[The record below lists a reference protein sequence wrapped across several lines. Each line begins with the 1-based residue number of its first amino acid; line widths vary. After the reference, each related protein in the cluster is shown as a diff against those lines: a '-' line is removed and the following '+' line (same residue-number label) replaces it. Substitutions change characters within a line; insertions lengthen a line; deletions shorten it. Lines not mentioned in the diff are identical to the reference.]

1 MAEVQELTKNS
12 TTTDAGRHT
21 PGPHAKDAHEHGHDH
36 EHDDHAHGFE
46 LQDGIRIAL
55 VALAAGLVWFRVWE
69 PLAHVS
75 IIGIAGTLIG
85 IYPILKEAAEN
96 VMERRMTMELSMTIA
111 ILAALAIG
119 QFFTAL
125 IIVLFVLIAEVLEGL
140 TVRRG
145 RTAIRELL
153 NLLPNE
159 VTVRRNGKA
168 EQLGIENIRP
178 GEVIEVN
185 PGARIPVDGDVVAGN
200 SFVDQSAITGESLP
214 VEKLPGMSVFA
225 GTVNQSGALEVRVAS
240 IGRDTAFGR
249 ILNAVEEAERS
260 RAPIQKTADKLA
272 GYLVWFA
279 LGCAVLTFIVTRN
292 LTSTISVVIVAGAC
306 GIAAGTPLAIL
317 GGIGRSAREGA
328 IIKGGLYLE
337 LLSSIDTVVFDKTG
351 TLTFGNP
358 EVTAVLPAAGHTEH
372 EVLGIASIA
381 EQRSEHP
388 LGKAIVKKAAE
399 AQVDADVPEEFR
411 YVPGKGIEC
420 RSAHRSIFVG
430 NRAFLQ
436 DAKIA
441 LNGLPSGND
450 SASEILIAC
459 NGDYIG
465 TVRIA
470 DTLRPEAKKAIA
482 ALHDMGLR
490 TVLLTGDA
498 KIVADSIASDVGI
511 NVIHADVLPDQKS
524 KVIKDLVDSGR
535 KVAMVGDGI
544 NDAPALMEATV
555 GIAMGS
561 GTEVARESAKIMLI
575 GNNFLRLVDTIKI
588 SKRCHRIIMQNFTGT
603 LAVDSVGV
611 GLAAFGL
618 LNPLLAAFIHVAS
631 ELTFILNSARLLP
644 RNGFRGAS
652 NKAPNGAS
660 NLVLK
665 QKANL
670 GDRKL

>member
-1 MAEVQELTKNS
+1 VAEVRELASDVATAKVS
-12 TTTDAGRHT
+12 Q
-21 PGPHAKDAHEHGHDH
+21 HAAVDAHEHEHDH
-36 EHDDHAHGFE
+36 EDHARGFDMGE
-46 LQDGIRIAL
+46 AIRIAL
-55 VALAAGLVWFRVWE
+55 VAIAAGLVWFRVWE
-69 PLAHVS
+69 PFAHVS
-75 IIGIAGTLIG
+75 VIGVVGTLIG

-125 IIVLFVLIAEVLEGL
+125 VIVLFVLIAEVLEGL
-140 TVRRG
+140 TVQRG

-168 EQLGIENIRP
+168 EQRSTESILP
-178 GEVIEVN
+178 GEIIEVH
-185 PGARIPVDGDVVAGN
+185 PGARIPVDGDVVGGN
-200 SFVDQSAITGESLP
+200 SFVDQAAITGESLP
-214 VEKLPGMSVFA
+214 VEKVTGASVFA
-225 GTVNQSGALEVRVAS
+225 GTVNQSGALEIRVAR

-279 LGCAVLTFIVTRN
+279 LACAVLTFIITRN
-292 LTSTISVVIVAGAC
+292 LTSTISVIIVAGAC

-328 IIKGGLYLE
+328 IVKGGLYLE
-337 LLSSIDTVVFDKTG
+337 LLSAVDTVVFDKTG

-358 EVTAVLPAAGHTEH
+358 EVTAIQAADGHTES
-372 EVLGIASIA
+372 EVLEAASIA

-388 LGKAIVKKAAE
+388 LGKAIVKRAAE
-399 AQVDADVPEEFR
+399 AGLAATAPEQFG

-420 RSAHRSIFVG
+420 RSNQQNILVG
-430 NRAFLQ
+430 NRAFLREGNVAV
-436 DAKIA
+436 DGA
-441 LNGLPSGND
+441 GSGVGD
-450 SASEILIAC
+450 SSEILVAR
-459 NGDYIG
+459 NGVYLGAI
-465 TVRIA
+465 RIA
-470 DTLRPEAKKAIA
+470 DTLRPEAKQAVA
-482 ALHDMGLR
+482 ALHGMGLK

-498 KIVADSIASDVGI
+498 RIVAEAIATEVGI
-511 NVIHADVLPDQKS
+511 EVIHADVLPDQKS
-524 KVIKDLVDSGR
+524 DVIKQLVGSGR
-535 KVAMVGDGI
+535 KAAMVGDGI
-544 NDAPALMEATV
+544 NDAPALMQATV

-575 GNNFLRLVDTIKI
+575 GNNLLRLVDTIKI
-588 SKRCHRIIMQNFTGT
+588 ARRCRRTIMQNFAGT
-603 LAVDSVGV
+603 LAVDSIGV

-618 LNPLLAAFIHVAS
+618 LNPLFAAFIHVAS

-644 RNGFRGAS
+644 RKAFKGERVSIQGA
-652 NKAPNGAS
+652 
-660 NLVLK
+660 
-665 QKANL
+665 
-670 GDRKL
+670 DTR

>member
-1 MAEVQELTKNS
+1 MKRGSE
-12 TTTDAGRHT
+12 
-21 PGPHAKDAHEHGHDH
+21 AHDDEGHD
-36 EHDDHAHGFE
+36 HGFE
-46 LQDGIRIAL
+46 LQDGIRIVL
-55 VALAAGLVWFRVWE
+55 VAVAAALVWFRVWE
-69 PLAHVS
+69 PFGHVS

-140 TVRRG
+140 TVQRG

-159 VTVRRNGKA
+159 VTVRRNGRA
-168 EQLGIENIRP
+168 EQRSTKSIHP
-178 GEVIEVN
+178 GETIEVN
-185 PGARIPVDGDVVAGN
+185 PGARIPVDGDVVGGN
-200 SFVDQSAITGESLP
+200 SFVDQATITGESLP
-214 VEKLPGMSVFA
+214 VEKLPGTSVFA
-225 GTVNQSGALEVRVAS
+225 GTVNQSGALEVRVTR

-260 RAPIQKTADKLA
+260 RAPIQKTADRLA

-279 LGCAVLTFIVTRN
+279 LGCAVLTFIITRN
-292 LTSTISVVIVAGAC
+292 LTSTISVIIVAGAC

-337 LLSSIDTVVFDKTG
+337 LLSSVDTVVFDKTG

-358 EVTAVLPAAGHTEH
+358 EVTTIRAADGHTEQ
-372 EVLGIASIA
+372 EVLQIASIA

-388 LGKAIVKKAAE
+388 LGKAIVNKAAE
-399 AQVDADVPEEFR
+399 SQLEVSAPEEFK
-411 YVPGKGIEC
+411 YAPGKGIVC
-420 RSAHRSIFVG
+420 RVDHRRILVG
-430 NRAFLQ
+430 SRASLR
-436 DAKIA
+436 DNNIV
-441 LNGLPSGND
+441 LNGAGSNADP
-450 SASEILIAC
+450 ASEILVAC
-459 NGDYIG
+459 NGVYVGAIG
-465 TVRIA
+465 IA
-470 DTLRPEAKKAIA
+470 DTLRPEAKQSVA
-482 ALHDMGLR
+482 ALHSLGIR

-498 KIVADSIASDVGI
+498 KVVAESIAKEVGI
-511 NVIHADVLPDQKS
+511 DVIHAEVLPDQKS
-524 KVIKDLVDSGR
+524 EVIRQLVSSGR

-544 NDAPALMEATV
+544 NDAPALMQATV

-575 GNNFLRLVDTIKI
+575 GNNLLRLVDTIKI
-588 SKRCHRIIMQNFTGT
+588 SRRCRRTIMQNFAGT

-611 GLAAFGL
+611 GLAAFGM
-618 LNPLLAAFIHVAS
+618 LNPLFAAFIHVAS

-644 RNGFRGAS
+644 RKR
-652 NKAPNGAS
+652 
-660 NLVLK
+660 
-665 QKANL
+665 
-670 GDRKL
+670 

>member
-1 MAEVQELTKNS
+1 MPLVKGNFPTGAVIPAIAESVAMKPGD
-12 TTTDAGRHT
+12 DA
-21 PGPHAKDAHEHGHDH
+21 HDH
-36 EHDDHAHGFE
+36 EAHDHGFE
-46 LQDGIRIAL
+46 LQEGIRILL
-55 VALAAGLVWFRVWE
+55 VAVAAALVWFRAWE
-69 PLAHVS
+69 PFAHVS
-75 IIGIAGTLIG
+75 IIGILGTLIG

-140 TVRRG
+140 TVQRG

-159 VTVRRNGKA
+159 VTVRRNRRA
-168 EQLGIENIRP
+168 EKRSTESIRA
-178 GEVIEVN
+178 GEIIEVN
-185 PGARIPVDGDVVAGN
+185 PGARIPVDGDVVGGN
-200 SFVDQSAITGESLP
+200 SFVDQATITGESLP
-214 VEKLPGMSVFA
+214 VEKLPGTSVFA
-225 GTVNQSGALEVRVAS
+225 GTVNQSGALEIRVTR

-260 RAPIQKTADKLA
+260 RAPIQKTADRLA

-279 LGCAVLTFIVTRN
+279 LGCAVLTFIITRN
-292 LTSTISVVIVAGAC
+292 LTSTISVIIVAGAC

-337 LLSSIDTVVFDKTG
+337 LLSSVDTVVFDKTG
-351 TLTFGNP
+351 TLTFGTP
-358 EVTAVLPAAGHTEH
+358 EVTSILAANGHTEQ
-372 EVLGIASIA
+372 EVLEIASIA

-388 LGKAIVKKAAE
+388 LAKAIVNKAAE
-399 AQVDADVPEEFR
+399 SQLEISAPEEFK
-411 YVPGKGIEC
+411 YSPGKGIDC
-420 RSAHRSIFVG
+420 RVDHRRILVG
-430 NRAFLQ
+430 SKAFLR
-436 DAKIA
+436 DNNVV
-441 LNGLPSGND
+441 LNGAGSSGD
-450 SASEILIAC
+450 SSSEILVAC
-459 NGDYIG
+459 NGVYLGAIG
-465 TVRIA
+465 IA
-470 DTLRPEAKKAIA
+470 DTLRPEAKQSVA
-482 ALHDMGLR
+482 ALHSLGIR

-498 KIVADSIASDVGI
+498 KGVAELIAKEVGI
-511 NVIHADVLPDQKS
+511 DVIHAEVLPDQKS
-524 KVIKDLVDSGR
+524 EVIRELVRGGR

-544 NDAPALMEATV
+544 NDAPALMQATV

-575 GNNFLRLVDTIKI
+575 GNNLLRLVDTIKI
-588 SKRCHRIIMQNFTGT
+588 SRRCHRTIMQNFAGT

-611 GLAAFGL
+611 GLAAFGM

-644 RNGFRGAS
+644 RKR
-652 NKAPNGAS
+652 
-660 NLVLK
+660 
-665 QKANL
+665 
-670 GDRKL
+670 

>member
-1 MAEVQELTKNS
+1 MK
-12 TTTDAGRHT
+12 
-21 PGPHAKDAHEHGHDH
+21 HGDDDHDH
-36 EHDDHAHGFE
+36 EAHDHGFE
-46 LQDGIRIAL
+46 LQEGIRIL
-55 VALAAGLVWFRVWE
+55 FVAVAAALVWFRVWE
-69 PLAHVS
+69 PFAHVS
-75 IIGIAGTLIG
+75 IIGIAGTSIG

-140 TVRRG
+140 TVQRG

-159 VTVRRNGKA
+159 VTVRRNGRA
-168 EQLGIENIRP
+168 EQRSTESIRP
-178 GEVIEVN
+178 GEIIEVN
-185 PGARIPVDGDVVAGN
+185 PGARIPVDGDVVGGN
-200 SFVDQSAITGESLP
+200 SFVDQATITGESLP
-214 VEKLPGMSVFA
+214 VEKLPGASVFA
-225 GTVNQSGALEVRVAS
+225 GTVNQSGALEIRVS
-240 IGRDTAFGR
+240 RIGRDTAFGR

-260 RAPIQKTADKLA
+260 RAPIQKTADRLA

-279 LGCAVLTFIVTRN
+279 LGCAVLTFIITHN
-292 LTSTISVVIVAGAC
+292 LTSTISVIIVAGAC

-337 LLSSIDTVVFDKTG
+337 LLSSVDTVVFDKTG

-358 EVTAVLPAAGHTEH
+358 EVTSILAVNGHTEQ
-372 EVLGIASIA
+372 EVLQIASIA

-388 LGKAIVKKAAE
+388 LGKAIVNKAAE
-399 AQVDADVPEEFR
+399 AQLEVFAPEEFK
-411 YVPGKGIEC
+411 YAPGKGIDC
-420 RSAHRSIFVG
+420 HVDHRRILVG
-430 NRAFLQ
+430 NKVFLR
-436 DAKIA
+436 DNDVV
-441 LNGLPSGND
+441 LNGAGSCGDPS
-450 SASEILIAC
+450 SEILVAC
-459 NGDYIG
+459 NGVYLGAIG
-465 TVRIA
+465 IA
-470 DTLRPEAKKAIA
+470 DTLRPEAKQSVA
-482 ALHDMGLR
+482 ALHALGIR

-498 KIVADSIASDVGI
+498 KGVAESIAKEVGI
-511 NVIHADVLPDQKS
+511 DVIHAEVLPDQKS
-524 KVIKDLVDSGR
+524 QVIRELVRSGR

-544 NDAPALMEATV
+544 NDAPALMQATV

-575 GNNFLRLVDTIKI
+575 GNNLLRLVDTIKI
-588 SKRCHRIIMQNFTGT
+588 SRRCHRTIMQNFAGT

-611 GLAAFGL
+611 GLAAFGM

-644 RNGFRGAS
+644 RR
-652 NKAPNGAS
+652 
-660 NLVLK
+660 
-665 QKANL
+665 
-670 GDRKL
+670 R

>member
-1 MAEVQELTKNS
+1 MPHVKESLP
-12 TTTDAGRHT
+12 TDVVIPAIT
-21 PGPHAKDAHEHGHDH
+21 ESVAMKHGDDDHDH
-36 EHDDHAHGFE
+36 EAHDHGFE
-46 LQDGIRIAL
+46 LQEGIRILL
-55 VALAAGLVWFRVWE
+55 VAVAAALVWFRVWE
-69 PLAHVS
+69 PFAHVS

-140 TVRRG
+140 TVQRG

-159 VTVRRNGKA
+159 VTVRRNGRA
-168 EQLGIENIRP
+168 EQRSTESIRP
-178 GEVIEVN
+178 GEIIEVN
-185 PGARIPVDGDVVAGN
+185 PGARIPVDGDVVGGN
-200 SFVDQSAITGESLP
+200 SFVDQATITGESLP
-214 VEKLPGMSVFA
+214 VEKFPGASVFA
-225 GTVNQSGALEVRVAS
+225 GTVNQSGALEIRVS
-240 IGRDTAFGR
+240 RIGRDTAFGR

-260 RAPIQKTADKLA
+260 RAPIQKTADRLA

-279 LGCAVLTFIVTRN
+279 LGCAVLTFIITRN
-292 LTSTISVVIVAGAC
+292 LTSTISVIIVAGAC

-337 LLSSIDTVVFDKTG
+337 LLSSVDTVVFDKTG
-351 TLTFGNP
+351 TLTFGTP
-358 EVTAVLPAAGHTEH
+358 EVTSILAADGHTEQ
-372 EVLGIASIA
+372 EVLEIASIA

-388 LGKAIVKKAAE
+388 LAKAIVNKAAE
-399 AQVDADVPEEFR
+399 SQLEVSAPEEFK
-411 YVPGKGIEC
+411 YAPGKGIDC
-420 RSAHRSIFVG
+420 RVDHRRILVG
-430 NRAFLQ
+430 SKAFLR
-436 DAKIA
+436 DNNVV
-441 LNGLPSGND
+441 LNGAGSSGDPS
-450 SASEILIAC
+450 SEILVAC
-459 NGDYIG
+459 NGVYLGAIG
-465 TVRIA
+465 IA
-470 DTLRPEAKKAIA
+470 DTLRPEAKQSVA
-482 ALHDMGLR
+482 ALHSLGIR

-498 KIVADSIASDVGI
+498 KGIAESIAKEVGI
-511 NVIHADVLPDQKS
+511 DVIHSEVLPDQKS
-524 KVIKDLVDSGR
+524 EVIRELVRSGR

-544 NDAPALMEATV
+544 NDAPALMQATV

-575 GNNFLRLVDTIKI
+575 GNNLLRLVDTIKI
-588 SKRCHRIIMQNFTGT
+588 SRRCHRTIMQNFAGT

-611 GLAAFGL
+611 GLAAFGM

-644 RNGFRGAS
+644 RKR
-652 NKAPNGAS
+652 
-660 NLVLK
+660 
-665 QKANL
+665 
-670 GDRKL
+670 

>member
-1 MAEVQELTKNS
+1 VKSISSIEENMPDVKESPPVTSVVPETAASVSMTHDSEAHDHE
-12 TTTDAGRHT
+12 D
-21 PGPHAKDAHEHGHDH
+21 HEHG
-36 EHDDHAHGFE
+36 FK

-55 VALAAGLVWFRVWE
+55 VAVAAALVWFRVWE
-69 PLAHVS
+69 PFAHVS

-140 TVRRG
+140 TVQRG

-159 VTVRRNGKA
+159 VTVRRNGRA
-168 EQLGIENIRP
+168 EQRSTESIRR
-178 GEVIEVN
+178 GETIEVN
-185 PGARIPVDGDVVAGN
+185 PGARIPVDGDVVGGN
-200 SFVDQSAITGESLP
+200 SFVDQAAITGESLP
-214 VEKLPGMSVFA
+214 VEKVPGTSVFA
-225 GTVNQSGALEVRVAS
+225 GTVNQSGALEIRVTR

-260 RAPIQKTADKLA
+260 RAPIQKTADRLA

-279 LGCAVLTFIVTRN
+279 LGCAVLTFIITRN
-292 LTSTISVVIVAGAC
+292 LTSTISVIIVAGAC

-337 LLSSIDTVVFDKTG
+337 LLSSVDTVVFDKTG

-358 EVTAVLPAAGHTEH
+358 EVISILPADGHTEQ
-372 EVLGIASIA
+372 EVLQTASIA

-388 LGKAIVKKAAE
+388 LGKAIVNKAAE
-399 AQVDADVPEEFR
+399 SQLEVSAPEEFK
-411 YVPGKGIEC
+411 YVPGKGIDC
-420 RSAHRSIFVG
+420 RLDQRRILVG
-430 NRAFLQ
+430 NRAFLR
-436 DAKIA
+436 DNNIA
-441 LNGLPSGND
+441 LNGAGSSADPS
-450 SASEILIAC
+450 SEILV
-459 NGDYIG
+459 
-465 TVRIA
+465 VRDGVYLGAIQIA
-470 DTLRPEAKKAIA
+470 DTLRAEAKESVA
-482 ALHDMGLR
+482 ALHALGLR

-498 KIVADSIASDVGI
+498 KAVAESIAKEVGI
-511 NVIHADVLPDQKS
+511 DVVHAEVLPDQKS
-524 KVIKDLVDSGR
+524 EVIKQLVSSGR

-544 NDAPALMEATV
+544 NDAPALMQATV

-575 GNNFLRLVDTIKI
+575 GNNLLRLVDTIKI
-588 SKRCHRIIMQNFTGT
+588 SRRCHRIIMQNFAGT

-611 GLAAFGL
+611 GLAAFGM
-618 LNPLLAAFIHVAS
+618 LNPLFAAFIHVAS

-644 RNGFRGAS
+644 RKR
-652 NKAPNGAS
+652 
-660 NLVLK
+660 
-665 QKANL
+665 
-670 GDRKL
+670 

>member
-1 MAEVQELTKNS
+1 MPPVKGNFP
-12 TTTDAGRHT
+12 AGAVIPAIAKSVAIK
-21 PGPHAKDAHEHGHDH
+21 PGDDAHDHGL
-36 EHDDHAHGFE
+36 E
-46 LQDGIRIAL
+46 LQEGIRILLVAVAAAL
-55 VALAAGLVWFRVWE
+55 VSFRVWE
-69 PLAHVS
+69 PFAHVS
-75 IIGIAGTLIG
+75 IIGIVGTLIG

-140 TVRRG
+140 TVQRG

-159 VTVRRNGKA
+159 VTVRRNGRA
-168 EQLGIENIRP
+168 EQRSTESIRA
-178 GEVIEVN
+178 GEIIEVN
-185 PGARIPVDGDVVAGN
+185 PGARIPVDGDVVGGN
-200 SFVDQSAITGESLP
+200 SFVDQATITGESLP
-214 VEKLPGMSVFA
+214 VEKLPGASVFA
-225 GTVNQSGALEVRVAS
+225 GTVNQSGALEIRVTR

-260 RAPIQKTADKLA
+260 RAPIQKTADRLA

-279 LGCAVLTFIVTRN
+279 LGCAVLTFIITRN
-292 LTSTISVVIVAGAC
+292 LTSTISVIIVAGAC

-337 LLSSIDTVVFDKTG
+337 LLSSVDTVVFDKTG
-351 TLTFGNP
+351 TLTFGTP
-358 EVTAVLPAAGHTEH
+358 EVTSILAANGHTEQ
-372 EVLGIASIA
+372 EVLEIASIA

-388 LGKAIVKKAAE
+388 LAKAIVNKAAE
-399 AQVDADVPEEFR
+399 SQLEISAPEEFK
-411 YVPGKGIEC
+411 YSPGKGIDC
-420 RSAHRSIFVG
+420 RVDHRRILVG
-430 NRAFLQ
+430 SKAFLR
-436 DAKIA
+436 DNNVV
-441 LNGLPSGND
+441 LNGAGSSGD
-450 SASEILIAC
+450 SSSEILVAC
-459 NGDYIG
+459 NGVYLGAIG
-465 TVRIA
+465 IA
-470 DTLRPEAKKAIA
+470 DTLRPEAKQSVA
-482 ALHDMGLR
+482 ALHSLGIR

-498 KIVADSIASDVGI
+498 KGVAESIAKEVGI
-511 NVIHADVLPDQKS
+511 DVIHAEVLPDQKS
-524 KVIKDLVDSGR
+524 EVIRELVRSGR

-544 NDAPALMEATV
+544 NDAPALMQATV

-575 GNNFLRLVDTIKI
+575 GNNLLRLVDTIKI
-588 SKRCHRIIMQNFTGT
+588 SRQCHRTIMQNFAGT

-611 GLAAFGL
+611 GLAAFGM

-644 RNGFRGAS
+644 RKR
-652 NKAPNGAS
+652 
-660 NLVLK
+660 
-665 QKANL
+665 
-670 GDRKL
+670 